1 MWKAIAQPSTTK
13 KIRMHYALGMNRV
26 IWNNRYVQ
34 LLELTALRDCKIGH
48 LKVMF
53 PPVQAYKTILCCC
66 DWVNTMG
73 ARNEHFNATQIT
85 ASTTIGVLK
94 KRVLRMNPVPSLTTY
109 LKLSSRNNGSS
120 RPLFTQRTF
129 YFALRLPSI
138 SASIVGYNLNVEILF
153 SKVNDHDHA
162 QRYAQS
168 RLTSWAGLANTAT
181 FEEHCECMSGFS
193 TLKA

>member
-1 MWKAIAQPSTTK
+1 MRSYCTAQHYKGDPHALCSWNEPCHLKQPVCAIA
-13 KIRMHYALGMNRV
+13 RANRIAWLQDEPLEGDV
-26 IWNNRYVQ
+26 PTGASVQ
-34 LLELTALRDCKIGH
+34 E
-48 LKVMF
+48 
-53 PPVQAYKTILCCC
+53 CCC

-73 ARNEHFNATQIT
+73 VRNEHINATQIT

-109 LKLSSRNNGSS
+109 LKMSSRKNGSS
-120 RPLFTQRTF
+120 RPLITQRTF

-138 SASIVGYNLNVEILF
+138 SASIIEYNLNVEILF

-162 QRYAQS
+162 QRCAQS
-168 RLTSWAGLANTAT
+168 RLTPWAGLENTLT

-193 TLKA
+193 TLMA